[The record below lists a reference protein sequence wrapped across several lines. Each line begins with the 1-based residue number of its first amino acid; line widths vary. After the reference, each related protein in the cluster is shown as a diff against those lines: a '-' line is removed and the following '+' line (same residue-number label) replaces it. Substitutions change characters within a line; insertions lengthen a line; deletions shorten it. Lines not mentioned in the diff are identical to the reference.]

1 MLLSLIVF
9 LKSLPATLP
18 GDSELIDSK
27 DILLGAY
34 RDSVHKTFSFLLILE
49 KTLILT
55 PSLHGLL
62 QLLKN

>member
-34 RDSVHKTFSFLLILE
+34 RDSVH
-49 KTLILT
+49 
-55 PSLHGLL
+55 
-62 QLLKN
+62 